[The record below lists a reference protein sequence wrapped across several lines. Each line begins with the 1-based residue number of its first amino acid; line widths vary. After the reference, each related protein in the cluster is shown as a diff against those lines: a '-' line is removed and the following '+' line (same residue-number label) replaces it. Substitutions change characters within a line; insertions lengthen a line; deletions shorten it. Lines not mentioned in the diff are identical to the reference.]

1 MDTWARATPEDRE
14 ALFNR
19 TSATK
24 GISSEII
31 EKDFWVCWMLH
42 QGDMGDWHVSLFSCF
57 LAAGGRRASTRRP
70 CQAAGGGGYSQQ
82 RSESLTHRRGASEY
96 LGDVRLQVNRDAEFS
111 VGMVKL
117 SALALGKI
125 ILFLHG

>member
-31 EKDFWVCWMLH
+31 EKDFWVCWML
-42 QGDMGDWHVSLFSCF
+42 QYVDGDKASSTWRRRRRRRG
-57 LAAGGRRASTRRP
+57 GGRRRRRRRRARRRR
-70 CQAAGGGGYSQQ
+70 AA
-82 RSESLTHRRGASEY
+82 RRRRRHPG
-96 LGDVRLQVNRDAEFS
+96 
-111 VGMVKL
+111 
-117 SALALGKI
+117 
-125 ILFLHG
+125 